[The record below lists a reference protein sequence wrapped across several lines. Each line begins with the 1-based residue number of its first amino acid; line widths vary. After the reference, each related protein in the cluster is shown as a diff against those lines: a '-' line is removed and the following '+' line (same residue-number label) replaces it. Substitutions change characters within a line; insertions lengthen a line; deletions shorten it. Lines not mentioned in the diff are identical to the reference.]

1 MTDSTIPEFNP
12 LLFGRNIDP
21 FSGEAL
27 NNNVNP
33 NNPIKKVYIEY
44 KDDKI
49 NPYFQNYLLKDFA
62 STKSVKDI
70 HKNLSELYT
79 KLQKT
84 GIYKKL
90 NVSFQPGPEPDTF
103 KVVFE
108 PEKKNRVSGS
118 FDQQISRSGSFV
130 QEGKLTIR
138 NVFGLLDQL
147 SIEAGKGWGG
157 DVLESYHL
165 KYTLPIFYKDYSLD
179 LSFEKA
185 FRDLIPTVKE
195 ESAGKSVTVFNENM
209 YFKLSDTLKLNFV
222 DLVQHSKEALEHEIL
237 PLRRVSFKA
246 GRIWNNI
253 YEINKEYGQRTEL
266 SGEISVGKGGSA
278 LGKIEFNNHSF
289 INPDAFEYKKKI
301 KHLNFENYFNVGLT
315 VPLSRSR
322 LRIND
327 RFFSYNLRGFSEV
340 ASIHHLY
347 DKILHPMAGMQ
358 GFERLGE
365 YAGDDAYIKNT
376 IKLNFNHFPHLRE
389 GGAVPFI
396 YYSCA
401 FLSGSLMNRNLGFEN
416 RPVNLLN
423 ELKENTRHS
432 VGFGIAKAFGPVKLE
447 LLLNMF
453 AKGKAT
459 DKFARFQLRI
469 SATD

>member
-1 MTDSTIPEFNP
+1 MDP
-12 LLFGRNIDP
+12 LLASFQLGRFIDP
-21 FSGEAL
+21 FSGEAI
-27 NNNVNP
+27 NNGVNP
-33 NNPIKKVYIEY
+33 NNPVKAVHVEY

-49 NPYFQNYLLKDFA
+49 NPIFQRYLLKDFTNTR
-62 STKSVKDI
+62 SIGEI
-70 HKNLSELYT
+70 HKNLTELYT

-90 NVSFQPGPEPDTF
+90 NVSFQPGTEPDTF

-108 PEKKNRVSGS
+108 PEKKNRMSGS
-118 FDQQISRSGSFV
+118 FDQQISRTGSFV

-147 SIEAGKGWGG
+147 SVEAGKGWGG

-165 KYTLPIFYKDYSLD
+165 KYTLPILYKDYSMD
-179 LSFEKA
+179 ISFEKA

-195 ESAGKSVTVFNENM
+195 ETSGKSVTFFNENM
-209 YFKLSDTLKLNFV
+209 YFKFSDTLKMNFV

-237 PLRRVSFKA
+237 PIRRFAFKA
-246 GRIWNNI
+246 GKIWNDI
-253 YEINKEYGQRTEL
+253 YELDKEYGQRSEL
-266 SGEISVGKGGSA
+266 SGEIGIGKGGSA
-278 LGKIEFNNHSF
+278 YSKLEFNNHSF
-289 INPDAFEYKKKI
+289 INPKAFEYKKKI
-301 KHLNFENYFNVGLT
+301 KHLNFENYFNCGLT
-315 VPLSRSR
+315 IPLARSR

-340 ASIHHLY
+340 SNVEHLY
-347 DKILHPMAGMQ
+347 DRSLHPLAGLQ
-358 GFERLGE
+358 GHERLGE

-376 IKLNFNHFPHLRE
+376 IKLNFNNFPHLKE

-401 FLSGSLMNRNLGFEN
+401 YLSGSIMNRKLGLDN
-416 RPVNLLN
+416 RPFNLL
-423 ELKENTRHS
+423 EDVKQNTRHS

-453 AKGKAT
+453 SKGKAT